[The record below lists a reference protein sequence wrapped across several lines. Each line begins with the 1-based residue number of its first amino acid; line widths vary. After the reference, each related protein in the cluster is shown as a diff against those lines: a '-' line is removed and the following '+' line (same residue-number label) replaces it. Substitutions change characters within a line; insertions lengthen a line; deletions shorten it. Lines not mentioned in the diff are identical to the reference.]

1 MRFNI
6 NKSPKSIFI
15 QLLTLTW
22 VALLVSCASNPSP
35 TTQPT
40 FEATASAPGPT
51 EPAATATQEVAPEPT
66 EPATMETQ
74 ELAAAESSSMAGD
87 TVLPEEKVYWP
98 TEAWRVATPDE
109 QGMDAALLQ
118 QMLDAIDEQNLNIDG
133 VVVVHNSY
141 IVTEKYY
148 PPYKQDTLHDMY
160 SITKSVVSALIGIAI
175 QQGYINSVDDLVLD
189 FFPERTF
196 ENDDALKRSI
206 TLEHLLTMSSGLEGD
221 DHAMVSSRDCVQAVL
236 DQPMTIEPGT
246 EFNYNSGNAHVLSA
260 IIQKTSGLNT
270 RDFAQQV
277 LFDPLGISDLTWQM
291 DINDIPNGGW
301 GMAMKPRDMAKLGY
315 LYLNQ
320 GVWDGRQIVPAG
332 WIKATMERHIQVPD
346 PLEPWDL
353 YLGYLWWLH
362 EDGPYAAHGMKGQF
376 IYVIPESDLVV
387 VFTSNIPDAEFA
399 QPQLLIRNYIIP
411 AVTPE

>member
-1 MRFNI
+1 M
-6 NKSPKSIFI
+6 
-15 QLLTLTW
+15 
-22 VALLVSCASNPSP
+22 
-35 TTQPT
+35 
-40 FEATASAPGPT
+40 
-51 EPAATATQEVAPEPT
+51 AA
-66 EPATMETQ
+66 
-74 ELAAAESSSMAGD
+74 
-87 TVLPEEKVYWP
+87 
-98 TEAWRVATPDE
+98 PDE

-118 QMLDAIDEQNLNIDG
+118 QMLDAIDEQNLNIDS
-133 VVVVHNSY
+133 VVVVHNGY

-148 PPYKQDTLHDMY
+148 PPYKQDTRHDMY

-175 QQGYINSVDDLVLD
+175 QEGYINGVDELVLG

-206 TLEHLLTMSSGLEGD
+206 TLEHLLTMSSGLEGND
-221 DHAMVSSRDCVQAVL
+221 QAMVSSRDWVQAVL

-277 LFDPLGISDLTWQM
+277 LFDPLGISDITWQM
-291 DINDIPNGGW
+291 DINDIPKGGW

-320 GVWDGRQIVPAG
+320 GVWDGQQIIPAG
-332 WIKATMERHIQVPD
+332 WIEASTERHIQVPD

-362 EDGPYAAHGMKGQF
+362 GDGPYAAHGMKGQF